1 MKYGF
6 HWLIFVSFPCALFSW
21 LSSSIFYGY
30 FGCMALCVLSVDDVR
45 DWLLDAIKAW
55 YPSLEKGTGSV
66 ISDEI
71 TVLWNDQ
78 LVLRHEL
85 P

>member
-1 MKYGF
+1 
-6 HWLIFVSFPCALFSW
+6 
-21 LSSSIFYGY
+21 
-30 FGCMALCVLSVDDVR
+30 MALCVLSVDDVR